1 MKLFGLNIQVSRPG
15 ARPAAA
21 AQPRTRSLSSTA
33 AAWLSGQDIDAGGAV
48 LSNAYQQV
56 VWVYRAVNVLAEQ
69 VANIPFR
76 FSIDRPGD
84 ERVIEDGPLHE
95 FYSRP
100 HPQIDRFQYWELR
113 VIWLMLRGE
122 CFRVPIF
129 DDPANPQPSVPS
141 DPHSAFRAPH
151 SGLRSVLILDPAHF
165 QHIIQD
171 HQLVGWLYTGLGP
184 DTPLENRLFLPE
196 EVWFEKL
203 PDPFSLWRGLA
214 PLQAAA
220 LACKTDYAAGA
231 FMKGLMENN
240 GDVGVIVR
248 TQQALGPEQREQILG
263 ALRERKRKAGTPDR
277 PMLLAD
283 GAEIVQPTL
292 SSTDLQFLDNRKFS
306 RGEICAAFGVPEE
319 IVTTTDTAKYNVM
332 AGARLNF
339 IENRVLP
346 LCRRLEATEAATVKA
361 LDSRAVG
368 WFDTDSLPL
377 LQQARRDRLK
387 TAKAGFDMGIPL
399 NELNRVF
406 DLGFKPLPWGNR
418 GYLPSGLIQAG
429 ELPPPAPPPAKS
441 TPAAEST
448 TPEPPSALSR
458 LERLL
463 DRPQP
468 RTTLADGA
476 SPATAPATS
485 EPKHTVTNAEASTPG
500 DQLLSQTPNP

>member
-1 MKLFGLNIQVSRPG
+1 MKLFGFNIQISRPD
-15 ARPAAA
+15 ARPKLASSVEGAVSWQA
-21 AQPRTRSLSSTA
+21 RSFSSTA
-33 AAWLSGQDIDAGGAV
+33 AAWLSGQDLDAGGAV

-84 ERVIEDGPLHE
+84 ERLIEDGPLHA

-122 CFRVPIF
+122 CFRLPIF
-129 DDPANPQPSVPS
+129 EDGADFASPNSHRPGQP
-141 DPHSAFRAPH
+141 
-151 SGLRSVLILDPAHF
+151 LRSVLILDPAHF

-184 DTPLENRLFLPE
+184 DTPLENRLLLPE

-203 PDPFSLWRGLA
+203 PDPFNFWRGLA

-220 LACKTDYAAGA
+220 LACKTDFAAGA

-263 ALRERKRKAGTPDR
+263 ALRERKRKAGTADR
-277 PMLLAD
+277 PMLLAE

-292 SSTDLQFLDNRKFS
+292 SSTDLQFLENRKFS

-346 LCRRLEATEAATVKA
+346 LCRRLEAAEALTVKA
-361 LDSRAVG
+361 LDPRAVG

-387 TAKAGFDMGIPL
+387 TAKAGFDMAIPL

-418 GYLPSGLIQAG
+418 GYLPSGLTQAG
-429 ELPPPAPPPAKS
+429 ELPPPAAPPTK
-441 TPAAEST
+441 T
-448 TPEPPSALSR
+448 TPSAEPASPTTPSALSR

-463 DRPQP
+463 DRPRP
-468 RTTLADGA
+468 HAAPD
-476 SPATAPATS
+476 APASSVTASGTSESKPTAAGPQSSMTGQPSFS
-485 EPKHTVTNAEASTPG
+485 EPK
-500 DQLLSQTPNP
+500 NP